1 MSYLI
6 TQDLIEDLTF
16 DPFMGPHNE
25 KCENAR
31 EKWTNRFLNQIESS
45 TSDEDNEI
53 ERKYLSKKLCFCY
66 DQRIYDF

>member
-31 EKWTNRFLNQIESS
+31 EKWTNGILNQIECS
-45 TSDEDNEI
+45 TSDEDKEK
-53 ERKYLSKKLCFCY
+53 ERK
-66 DQRIYDF
+66 